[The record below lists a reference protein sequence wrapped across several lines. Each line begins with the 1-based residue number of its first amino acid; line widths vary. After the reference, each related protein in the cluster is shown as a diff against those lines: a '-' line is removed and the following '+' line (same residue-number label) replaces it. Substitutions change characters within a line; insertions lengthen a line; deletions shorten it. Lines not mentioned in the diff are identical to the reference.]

1 MMRIYSLLLISAGL
15 LVVAVADTG
24 VAPHGLAPK
33 RFLNLPL
40 GHVKPGGY
48 LENVLIPSTN
58 MGTKLGKAEGFY
70 DYLSRADTEWIA
82 RPTDVYTLEG
92 AGSHWF
98 NDIITIAG
106 ISENEILQSQAE
118 QFLDYF
124 LDTQDA
130 DGWLGPE
137 VTTGRPRRLSGRLPF
152 LLGAMRVADAQPART
167 DRIVTGLHRFV
178 ALVHDML
185 RRGEGLE
192 DDAWAYAGDLLIVLQ
207 WLYEFHPNRNEDTLV
222 ETMRILSRTGD
233 HWTSVFEEEK
243 FPTVDPQQQ
252 WQLPDAGTHWRG
264 MNAAKTLTTL
274 GARYRL
280 SNDGSDDAT
289 WDSIFKTDAERL
301 GPFEPTKHAAHRA
314 HRNMAHTHFTTE
326 TIRSAH
332 YLYQITGDIKYL
344 ESIDRLAHAAMPAPI
359 HGGWGTVSSLAL
371 CREAFTPDGPYHE
384 YGGYLNNPTCRAVR
398 YPEGGFDLVYE
409 AFLYTADRKSLVQAL
424 LGPLTVNTTLA
435 EDNEAVITMNSSYPF
450 GWDTLTKAVIVA
462 QKAFVYY
469 VRIPSWSAG
478 ATISINGSSFDPC
491 KPVNGLHAI
500 RIEPGTTN
508 VTLDLPLELVA
519 DQPRPGH
526 VTIRRGPVIYAFA
539 AWYPFSEQDAHR
551 GVHYAIDPSTLSPS
565 ITPLSYNN
573 YLWREA
579 GHTIT
584 VVACPI
590 ATSKVDNEIF
600 APGDGSVTCI
610 GPVRNLT
617 LVPSTDWYIRR
628 HAVKEFPTFHLSDLL

>member
-1 MMRIYSLLLISAGL
+1 MKRIYSLLLVSVGL
-15 LVVAVADTG
+15 LVVAVADTS

-40 GHVKPGGY
+40 GHIKPGGY
-48 LENVLIPSTN
+48 LENVSSSTSGYLGTQPSVD
-58 MGTKLGKAEGFY
+58 EQ
-70 DYLSRADTEWIA
+70 
-82 RPTDVYTLEG
+82 
-92 AGSHWF
+92 
-98 NDIITIAG
+98 NDIVTIAG
-106 ISENEILQSQAE
+106 ISENEVLQSQTE

-130 DGWLGPE
+130 YGWLGPE

-152 LLGAMRVADAQPART
+152 LLGAMRIADAQPART

-178 ALVHDML
+178 ALVHNML

-192 DDAWAYAGDLLIVLQ
+192 DEAWAFSGDLLIVLQ
-207 WLYEFHPNRNEDTLV
+207 WLYEFYPNRNEDTLA
-222 ETMRILSRTGD
+222 ETMHLLSRTGD
-233 HWTSVFEEEK
+233 HWTSVLEEEVLLTRHIFNACHSESNK
-243 FPTVDPQQQ
+243 NLPTVDPQQQ

-264 MNAAKTLTTL
+264 MNAAKALTTL

-280 SNDGSDDAT
+280 SNDDSADAS

-301 GPFEPTKHAAHRA
+301 GPFAPMKHAARWARRNTA
-314 HRNMAHTHFTTE
+314 H
-326 TIRSAH
+326 AH

-424 LGPLTVNTTLA
+424 LGPFTVNTTLA

-478 ATISINGSSFDPC
+478 ATISINGSFFDPC

-551 GVHYAIDPSTLSPS
+551 GVHYAIDPSTRSPS